1 MVRATLLILICAWPL
16 TAQTIT
22 GRLTDPDGGPVP
34 TASLQ
39 FKNTSNGAVSQTSS
53 KADGSYTLALPPGTY
68 DLTIPTIGFT
78 FKRYQQA
85 GIVVGPTPRRLDI
98 AMPWG
103 GNLGTPGDDIAMIVR
118 LRSPAPSGPVPRAA
132 DGHPDLSG
140 VWLGLPGSGETPA
153 MLPWAEKLFMERA
166 ANGGRDHPSS
176 FCLPGDPILKD
187 PFLYK
192 IIQTPAVIVMLWE
205 GNLPGVT
212 QVYVDGR
219 GHPANHD
226 PSWMG
231 HSIGRWEGDALV
243 IDTVGFHDRSWLGIF
258 PHTEALHVVQRIR
271 RTDAGHIEKD
281 FMIEDSGAYAKPW
294 TWHVVWDLTP
304 GEEIQELVCEG
315 DHYPQHLAPSVA
327 PR

>member
-1 MVRATLLILICAWPL
+1 MSTRLFCLLVLAGPLGAQSIL
-16 TAQTIT
+16 
-22 GRLTDPDGGPVP
+22 GKLTDPDGGAVA
-34 TASLQ
+34 TAALQ
-39 FKNTSNGAVSQTSS
+39 FKNTVSGAVYLASS
-53 KADGSYTLALPPGTY
+53 KADGSFSVTAPPGTY

-85 GIVVGPTPRRLDI
+85 GIVVREGQALRLDV

-103 GNLGTPGDDIAMIVR
+103 GNLGTPGDDIAMVVR
-118 LRSPAPSGPVPRAA
+118 LRSPAPSGPVPRTA
-132 DGHPDLSG
+132 DGKPDLSG
-140 VWLGLPGSGETPA
+140 VWLGLPGSGETPGFQ
-153 MLPWAEKLFMERA
+153 PWAEKLFMERA
-166 ANGGRDHPSS
+166 ANGGRDHPSG

-192 IIQTPAVIVMLWE
+192 IVQTPSLIVILWE

-212 QVYVDGR
+212 QVFMDGR

-231 HSIGRWEGDALV
+231 HSIGRWDGDTLV
-243 IDTVGFHDRSWLGIF
+243 IDTVGFHDRSWLGIY

-271 RTDAGHIEKD
+271 RVDAGHIEKD
-281 FMIEDSGAYAKPW
+281 FMIEDPGAFTKPW

-304 GEEIQELVCEG
+304 GEEILELVCEG
-315 DHYPQHLAPSVA
+315 DHYPQHLAPQ
-327 PR
+327 

>member
-1 MVRATLLILICAWPL
+1 MFRILFTLVLAVTLRA
-16 TAQTIT
+16 QVT
-22 GRLTDPDGGPVP
+22 GRVSDPDGGAVP

-39 FKNTSNGAVSQTSS
+39 FKNAATGVVYQAAS
-53 KADGSYTLALPPGTY
+53 KADGSYSVEPPAGTY

-78 FKRYQQA
+78 FRRYQQA
-85 GIVVGPTPRRLDI
+85 GIVVREGQPLRLDI
-98 AMPWG
+98 SMPWG

-118 LRSPAPSGPVPRAA
+118 LRSPAPSGLVPRTV
-132 DGHPDLSG
+132 DGKPDLSG
-140 VWLGLPGSGETPA
+140 VWLGLPGSGETPSF
-153 MLPWAEKLFMERA
+153 LPWAEKLFLERA
-166 ANGGRDHPSS
+166 ANGGRDHPSG

-192 IIQTPAVIVMLWE
+192 IVQSPGLIVMLWE

-212 QVYVDGR
+212 QIFMDGR
-219 GHPANHD
+219 GHPASHD

-231 HSIGRWEGDALV
+231 HSIGHWDGDTLV
-243 IDTVGFHDRSWLGIF
+243 VDTVGFHDRSWLGIY

-281 FMIEDSGAYAKPW
+281 FTINDPGAFTKPW

-315 DHYPQHLAPSVA
+315 DHYPQHLAP
-327 PR
+327 